1 MANARSLALND
12 EPFLLSTFS
21 RWQMD
26 QKRLKTLSALLLR
39 EAKALVASS
48 DASALRVTDPVLDS
62 GSPRAQTFGDDC
74 AGDSDYQLWIRLL
87 QLHCSAQRFID
98 QGEAARAG
106 LQEQITEIENL
117 LRSRANPRQG
127 DGDGSRKSAVGIDSR
142 QAAVAVDSAAGPIAT

>member
-1 MANARSLALND
+1 
-12 EPFLLSTFS
+12 
-21 RWQMD
+21 MD
-26 QKRLKTLSALLLR
+26 QRRLKQLSALLLR

-98 QGEAARAG
+98 QGEAARPG
-106 LQEQITEIENL
+106 LQEQITEVQNL
-117 LRSRANPRQG
+117 LRSRANPKQG
-127 DGDGSRKSAVGIDSR
+127 DGNRSRKSALGIDSR
-142 QAAVAVDSAAGPIAT
+142 QARVAVDSAAAPIAT

>member
-1 MANARSLALND
+1 S
-12 EPFLLSTFS
+12 S
-21 RWQMD
+21 WQHVLGGQLD
-26 QKRLKTLSALLLR
+26 QKKQKQLSALLLR

-98 QGEAARAG
+98 QGEAARPG
-106 LQEQITEIENL
+106 LQEQITEIQNL
-117 LRSRANPRQG
+117 LRLRANPKQG
-127 DGDGSRKSAVGIDSR
+127 GGNRSRRSA
-142 QAAVAVDSAAGPIAT
+142 